1 MSRVIFLVGESE
13 HRDVWAVQW
22 AQEGSDRVVLDVER
36 VRECLNPRFVNEADG
51 LAMCCVLNVLM
62 NALKMGRHVCVVVRT
77 RNRARFQRLERL
89 ARAWNGEVVWLLA
102 ESTET
107 VRVCRLSDFS
117 SPQSLG
123 EGSP

>member
-22 AQEGSDRVVLDVER
+22 AREGSDRIVLNVDR
-36 VRECLNPRFVNEADG
+36 LRECLNPRFAKEADS
-51 LAMCCVLNVLM
+51 LAMCSVLNVLM
-62 NALKMGRHVCVVVRT
+62 NALKMGRHVCVVART

-89 ARAWNGEVVWLLA
+89 AREWNGDVVWLLA

-107 VRVCRLSDFS
+107 VRECRPSDFS
-117 SPQSLG
+117 SPQQLG
-123 EGSP
+123 EGFP